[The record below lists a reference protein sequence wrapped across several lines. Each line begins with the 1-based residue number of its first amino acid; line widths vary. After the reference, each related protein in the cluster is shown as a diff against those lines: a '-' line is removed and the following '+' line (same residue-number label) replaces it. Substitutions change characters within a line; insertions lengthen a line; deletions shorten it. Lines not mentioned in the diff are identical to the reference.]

1 MLTQELINVHDSPC
15 SFHQESSIIKMELV
29 VLKSFAVDQ
38 IHVVRKK
45 NHETPEAKDLKK
57 FLTDRVGYLT
67 SNF

>member
-15 SFHQESSIIKMELV
+15 SFHEESSIIKMELV
-29 VLKSFAVDQ
+29 VLKSSAVDQ
-38 IHVVRKK
+38 IHMVRKK